1 MNKKR
6 IEIIAIIF
14 VFAVFILKIYL
25 SINNKPQVQ
34 NNNPVIKEQKKSD
47 TIIQFDI
54 NNYEIPKSDNSAY
67 AKNNT
72 IFKTEYDEKAI
83 DTISLISIMNEYY
96 NKTLSNKE
104 YLNLAFELYKKEINI
119 NNKYKKYDT
128 TKDVI
133 LFKDL
138 NDISLYFFN
147 KQLVSEDIEG
157 LYRMENEDVL
167 YKYYK
172 ELNGYKYN
180 DSYSHA
186 HGYNTFESL
195 IRYQDSI
202 YNEDNKQLQI
212 TVNEAYAICDF
223 GCDAYYYSLDTIN
236 KEDYLLLKTKYENEE
251 INMDYL
257 YADLYNLPVEKLQT
271 ITYTFDVSKNV
282 YTLLN
287 YEIKK

>member
-25 SINNKPQVQ
+25 SVNNKPQVQ

-54 NNYEIPKSDNSAY
+54 NDYKIPKSDNSTY

-72 IFKTEYDEKAI
+72 KFKTEYDEKAI

-180 DSYSHA
+180 DSYSHS

-202 YNEDNKQLQI
+202 YNEDNKQLKI

-251 INMDYL
+251 INIDYL
-257 YADLYNLPVEKLQT
+257 YSDLYNLPVEKLQT
-271 ITYTFDVSKNV
+271 VTYTFDVSKNI

-287 YEIKK
+287 YN